1 MPALAYQ
8 NIESNGKFGIYFDA
22 DVTGLQFIYSL
33 DKGLSSR
40 GGIKENSRLLNEDDF
55 DLSKFLKFELQRG
68 SDDSA
73 QSE

>member
-1 MPALAYQ
+1 MAYQ
-8 NIESNGKFGIYFDA
+8 NIESNGKFGIYFNA

-40 GGIKENSRLLNEDDF
+40 GWIKENVRLLNADDF
-55 DLSKFLKFELQRG
+55 DMSKFLKFELQRG

-73 QSE
+73 